1 MLTVAAFGSL
11 DHGRRRRSRRPHY
24 PRPVLAYLAVGAVVA
39 AMTLTPL
46 PLPPTWLLLV
56 YAQVEFDLAAVPLV
70 LAGALGATLGRTGLA
85 ALARHFGDRLLRPA
99 TRANVDYLAGRLG
112 GTRSRL
118 GMAALLAA
126 SPPPSGA
133 LFTAAGILR
142 VSLPL
147 VAVSSFVGRAST
159 YGLGVALGGVAAA
172 QAADRLRESVGPLSA
187 AVGVAAV
194 AAVLWLLVRLDWR
207 ALLERRRLSLR
218 RPGGGA

>member
-1 MLTVAAFGSL
+1 M
-11 DHGRRRRSRRPHY
+11 
-24 PRPVLAYLAVGAVVA
+24 LAYLAVGAVVA

-56 YAQVEFDLAAVPLV
+56 YAQVEFGLAPVPLV
-70 LAGALGATLGRTGLA
+70 LAGALGATAGRTGLA
-85 ALARHFGDRLLRPA
+85 ALARHFGDRLLRPG
-99 TRANVDYLAGRLG
+99 TRANVDYLAGRLR

-118 GMAALLAA
+118 GLGALLAA

-147 VAVSSFVGRAST
+147 VAVSSFIGRSVT
-159 YGLGVALGGVAAA
+159 YGLGVGLGGVAAA

-187 AVGVAAV
+187 AAGVAAV
-194 AAVLWLLVRLDWR
+194 AVVLWLLVRLDWR
-207 ALLERRRLSLR
+207 TLLERRRVSLR
-218 RPGGGA
+218 RPGRED